1 MSCGMHKPSII
12 MIKTK
17 QLLNEFRCYY
27 SVGEYMINDL
37 YLWQRKILYKELQ
50 PLWEALF
57 HINYAVVKGEALSQQ
72 VYNEPNKRR
81 SSDID
86 ILLDKKYVILLEIEL
101 KKLGF
106 TQLLSDNEN
115 EVRRNKILCLAYS
128 HQIPFYQK
136 EKLGFHLN
144 VDVNFDIF
152 GGEYE
157 GERIDIDEFMSDTIE
172 MDIYGCK
179 VKTLP
184 PLKAMIQ
191 LILHHYK
198 DMNSIFLLATRKS
211 IRYEMFQD
219 VYYLLKNNL
228 DTITLDKL
236 YAMSLEYEI
245 IPYVFYILYYT
256 GQVFKDSILQQYIE
270 AFRTPEGE
278 LLLDYYG
285 LCDSER
291 KMWRYDFE
299 TRLKADNL
307 YNLIKEDLTERDNRK
322 IDINKRIFLGVEG

>member
-1 MSCGMHKPSII
+1 

-17 QLLNEFRCYY
+17 QLLNKFRCYY
-27 SVGEYMINDL
+27 LVGEYMINDL

-50 PLWEALF
+50 PLWGALS
-57 HINYAVVKGEALSQQ
+57 HINYAVIKGEVLSQQ
-72 VYNEPNKRR
+72 IYNEPNKRR

-86 ILLDKKYVILLEIEL
+86 ILLDKKYVKLFGIEL

-115 EVRRNKILCLAYS
+115 EVRRNKVLRLAYS
-128 HQIPFYQK
+128 HQIPSYYK
-136 EKLGFHLN
+136 EMIGFHFN

-157 GERIDIDEFMSDTIE
+157 GKRIDIDEFMSGTIK

-191 LILHHYK
+191 LLLHHYK

-211 IRYEMFQD
+211 IRYEMFKD

-228 DTITLDKL
+228 DTISLNQL
-236 YAMSLEYEI
+236 YEISAKYEI

-256 GQVFKDSILQQYIE
+256 GQIFKDSILQQYIE
-270 AFRTPEGE
+270 AFRTPKGE
-278 LLLDYYG
+278 ALLDYYG

-307 YNLIKEDLTERDNRK
+307 YSLIKEDLTERDNRK